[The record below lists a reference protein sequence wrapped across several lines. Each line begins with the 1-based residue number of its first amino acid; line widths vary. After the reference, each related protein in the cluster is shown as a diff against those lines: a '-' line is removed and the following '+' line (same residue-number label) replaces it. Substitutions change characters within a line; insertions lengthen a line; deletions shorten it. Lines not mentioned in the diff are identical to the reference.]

1 MTSLSVPDLG
11 PCPRDRAGG
20 ITLDPARPLVVL
32 VHGWHS
38 SPGRFATLARVFEAQ
53 GQQAVCFSY
62 NDRDSLE
69 QSAGRL
75 VAALEA
81 LKPHL
86 ESRHITVLGHS
97 TGGLIARRA
106 FVRDRAGALHDDDGF
121 RYELVTV
128 SSPFHGIESSADCG
142 SILLHVM
149 SLGVTAGVCRMVA
162 GAMWIE
168 IYPRSSFMRR
178 PGTLLASVDR
188 YVKVVTDE
196 RSTCRRFGA
205 TGRCLKRDF
214 VFSLPEQY
222 GPLDDD
228 ARAHITEVKA
238 GHMEIVGEL
247 GNPPFKLIQLLEE
260 KEILAAPTRAAP
272 RTPQGS

>member
-1 MTSLSVPDLG
+1 
-11 PCPRDRAGG
+11 
-20 ITLDPARPLVVL
+20 
-32 VHGWHS
+32 
-38 SPGRFATLARVFEAQ
+38 
-53 GQQAVCFSY
+53 
-62 NDRDSLE
+62 
-69 QSAGRL
+69 
-75 VAALEA
+75 
-81 LKPHL
+81 
-86 ESRHITVLGHS
+86 VLGHS

-106 FVRDRAGALHDDDGF
+106 LVRDRAGALRDGDGF

-128 SSPFHGIESSADCG
+128 SSPFHGIQSSADCG

-149 SLGVTAGVCRMVA
+149 SFGITAGVCRMVA

-196 RSTCRRFGA
+196 RSTCRRLGV
-205 TGRCLKRDF
+205 TGRCLKSDF

-222 GPLDDD
+222 GPLDDDD

-247 GNPPFKLIQLLEE
+247 GNPPAKLIQLLEE
-260 KEILAAPTRAAP
+260 KEILLAPASRAAAGA
-272 RTPQGS
+272 RRGS